1 MVRGDTL
8 TTPSFLNSNHEPAPN
23 EVENMFRYHDDYDD
37 RAKSSNEG
45 LIGWIGGMCFGPRK
59 ISRRDR

>member
-8 TTPSFLNSNHEPAPN
+8 TTPSFLNSNYEPTAN
-23 EVENMFRYHDDYDD
+23 EVENMFRYHDEE